1 MDAMYNSNLDREK
14 VTGGIVGIWAKMS
27 TDSILRNKLFERGKL
42 SANIFHARLSASR
55 ETECIFW
62 CLGFLGKL
70 WPLLGS
76 LSTRHMALVALASIT
91 HHGGEDARTEIA
103 KQSPLLVRIM
113 REDPN
118 DSKTIELAT
127 VTLCHAVQAVL
138 LITDK
143 VPNQKLIKSL
153 GIKDVIDVTLE
164 NIRKLPTS
172 PLMVQH
178 AIPLLAT
185 PTMHCWEICVNHKS
199 LLNFLA
205 ACLRCSDII
214 VRCDVM
220 GGFIRLHH
228 HDAEIEFA
236 QLDPQ
241 RLIQSYMTGG
251 FRTPRISDAMMNY
264 GPQNTDIVNTLSAA
278 TSFQK
283 AMQAAV
289 GDKNLVQL
297 GRTLAGLVV
306 QTEFSINDGWYQAMD
321 PKTGKFEAT
330 DVGLPFRRWREAL
343 PFCAT
348 ELRKAG
354 LSLDVDRADILDIKY
369 HVMTQNLNK
378 AIPMAKAAI
387 ERNPD
392 VAYYYY
398 AVSLTANT
406 EEGLRY
412 SKKGMKCAQ
421 ITPFLKYCMM
431 RRAVEF
437 ACDQGLQAVLDPEF
451 GGEKKELGFALLQSA
466 MEDSKEFME
475 RAPPD
480 SRHMEGVI
488 DWNIIVTLTI
498 KGPDISTDLR
508 EFRVSR
514 FAWYLERLLS
524 DMVFG
529 DQSLSWRNGSLRE
542 SS

>member
-1 MDAMYNSNLDREK
+1 M
-14 VTGGIVGIWAKMS
+14 
-27 TDSILRNKLFERGKL
+27 
-42 SANIFHARLSASR
+42 
-55 ETECIFW
+55 
-62 CLGFLGKL
+62 LGFLGKL

-113 REDPN
+113 REDMD

-138 LITDK
+138 LETDK
-143 VPNQKLIKSL
+143 VPDRKLVRSL
-153 GIKDVIDVTLE
+153 GIKDIIDVTLE
-164 NIRKLPTS
+164 NIRRLPSS
-172 PLMVQH
+172 PLIVQH

-185 PTMHCWEICVNHKS
+185 PTMHCWEICINHKS

-228 HDAEIEFA
+228 HDNQMEFA
-236 QLDPQ
+236 QLDQ
-241 RLIQSYMTGG
+241 QKLIQSYLNGR
-251 FRTPRISDAMMNY
+251 FREPRISDVMTNY
-264 GPQNTDIVNTLSAA
+264 GPQDTDIVNTLTA
-278 TSFQK
+278 TVSFQR

-306 QTEFSINDGWYQAMD
+306 QTEFSINDGWYQAVD
-321 PKTGKFEAT
+321 PKTGDVVAA
-330 DVGLPFRRWREAL
+330 DVGLPFKRWREAL
-343 PFCAT
+343 PICAA
-348 ELRKAG
+348 ELRKTG
-354 LSLDVDRADILDIKY
+354 LILDADRADILELKY
-369 HVMTQNLNK
+369 HVMTQNLEK
-378 AIPMAKAAI
+378 AIPMAKTAI

-398 AVSLTANT
+398 VISLTSNT

-437 ACDQGLQAVLDPEF
+437 ACDQGLMAVLDPQF
-451 GGEKKELGFALLQSA
+451 GGEKRELGIAFLQSA

-480 SRHMEGVI
+480 SRHMEGVV
-488 DWNIIVTLTI
+488 DWNILVTLTN
-498 KGPDISTDLR
+498 KGPEISPDLR
-508 EFRVSR
+508 ELKASR
-514 FAWYLERLLS
+514 P
-524 DMVFG
+524 V
-529 DQSLSWRNGSLRE
+529 
-542 SS
+542 

>member
-1 MDAMYNSNLDREK
+1 
-14 VTGGIVGIWAKMS
+14 
-27 TDSILRNKLFERGKL
+27 
-42 SANIFHARLSASR
+42 
-55 ETECIFW
+55 
-62 CLGFLGKL
+62 
-70 WPLLGS
+70 
-76 LSTRHMALVALASIT
+76 
-91 HHGGEDARTEIA
+91 
-103 KQSPLLVRIM
+103 
-113 REDPN
+113 
-118 DSKTIELAT
+118 
-127 VTLCHAVQAVL
+127 
-138 LITDK
+138 
-143 VPNQKLIKSL
+143 
-153 GIKDVIDVTLE
+153 
-164 NIRKLPTS
+164 
-172 PLMVQH
+172 
-178 AIPLLAT
+178 
-185 PTMHCWEICVNHKS
+185 
-199 LLNFLA
+199 LNFLA

-348 ELRKAG
+348 ELRKTG

-514 FAWYLERLLS
+514 SAWYFERLLS

>member
-1 MDAMYNSNLDREK
+1 
-14 VTGGIVGIWAKMS
+14 V
-27 TDSILRNKLFERGKL
+27 
-42 SANIFHARLSASR
+42 
-55 ETECIFW
+55 
-62 CLGFLGKL
+62 LGFLGKL
-70 WPLLGS
+70 WPLLTS

-91 HHGGEDARTEIA
+91 HHGGEDVRTEIA

-113 REDPN
+113 REDLD
-118 DSKTIELAT
+118 DSKTVELAT
-127 VTLCHAVQAVL
+127 VTLCHAIQAVL
-138 LITDK
+138 LVTDK
-143 VPNQKLIKSL
+143 TPDRKLVRSL

-164 NIRKLPTS
+164 NLRRLPAS

-185 PTMHCWEICVNHKS
+185 PTMHCWEICMSNKS

-205 ACLRCSDII
+205 ACLRSSDI
-214 VRCDVM
+214 VSRCDVM
-220 GGFIRLHH
+220 AGFIRLHH
-228 HDAEIEFA
+228 HDAQIEFA
-236 QLDPQ
+236 QLDHQ
-241 RLIQSYMTGG
+241 KLIQSYMGGG
-251 FRTPRISDAMMNY
+251 FKNPKISDAMMNY
-264 GPQNTDIVNTLSAA
+264 GPQDTDIMNTLTAA
-278 TSFQK
+278 TSFQR

-306 QTEFSINDGWYQAMD
+306 QTEFSINDGWYQTMD
-321 PKTGKFEAT
+321 PKTGKWEAA
-330 DVGLPFRRWREAL
+330 DVGLPFQRWRESL
-343 PFCAT
+343 PICAT
-348 ELRKAG
+348 ELRKTG
-354 LSLDVDRADILDIKY
+354 LMLDVDRADILQLKYDI
-369 HVMTQNLNK
+369 MTQNLGK

-437 ACDQGLQAVLDPEF
+437 ACDQGLLAVLDPEF
-451 GGEKKELGFALLQSA
+451 GGEKRELGFAFLQSA
-466 MEDSKEFME
+466 MEDSKEFVE

-488 DWNIIVTLTI
+488 DWNILVTLTN
-498 KGPDISTDLR
+498 KGPEISPDLR
-508 EFRVSR
+508 ELKASR
-514 FAWYLERLLS
+514 PIR
-524 DMVFG
+524 
-529 DQSLSWRNGSLRE
+529 SLSLQKSPSDN
-542 SS
+542 